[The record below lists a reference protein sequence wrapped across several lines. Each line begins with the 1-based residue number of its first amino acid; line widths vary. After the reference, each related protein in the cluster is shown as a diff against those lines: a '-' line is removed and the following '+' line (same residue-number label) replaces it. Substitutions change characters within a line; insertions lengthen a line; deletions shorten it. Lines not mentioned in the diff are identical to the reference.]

1 MDMYCMDVPV
11 LHMRLNVTEAAR
23 DTHEHSVMQTTMSS
37 QCRAGMRAVGQSL
50 LSALQACG

>member
-37 QCRAGMRAVGQSL
+37 QCRAGMWAVGQSL